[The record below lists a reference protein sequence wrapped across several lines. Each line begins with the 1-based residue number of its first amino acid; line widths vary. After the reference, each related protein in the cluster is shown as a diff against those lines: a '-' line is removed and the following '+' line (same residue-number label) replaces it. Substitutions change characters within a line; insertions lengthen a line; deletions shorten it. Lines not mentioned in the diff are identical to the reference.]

1 MDFFFIF
8 DFKSLFKYLMKQK
21 VIRKPPSLLLVLL
34 SKSSKSLDHMLWKEY
49 TVYSEWRLAI
59 RRHSALLADSS
70 QLIADSFYLLTVS
83 LTMTPYHPRSFWTDA
98 RMLCKKAGKRNRETE
113 WRIYY
118 SDDISHGFFRTP
130 LSYSLSNLCM
140 QKGLTSLQVL
150 FLYQQLPILPGRFRP
165 STFGVCELNFRVRHG
180 YGWSSQLSP
189 LFLWETVLSK
199 PYRRSPEVIR
209 LSRCF

>member
-1 MDFFFIF
+1 M
-8 DFKSLFKYLMKQK
+8 
-21 VIRKPPSLLLVLL
+21 
-34 SKSSKSLDHMLWKEY
+34 
-49 TVYSEWRLAI
+49 
-59 RRHSALLADSS
+59 
-70 QLIADSFYLLTVS
+70 
-83 LTMTPYHPRSFWTDA
+83 MTSMPRSFWTET
-98 RMLCKKAGKRNRETE
+98 RMLCKKDGKAEIWHGVKNL
-113 WRIYY
+113 WLGWHLSRILPGTFILLP
-118 SDDISHGFFRTP
+118 SNLCIWKKTPTFVSVFSFISSLFLPGFFRTP

-189 LFLWETVLSK
+189 LFLWESVLSK

>member
-1 MDFFFIF
+1 MLTCRDN
-8 DFKSLFKYLMKQK
+8 SN
-21 VIRKPPSLLLVLL
+21 RKR
-34 SKSSKSLDHMLWKEY
+34 KSSPLTSPRVQILHIR
-49 TVYSEWRLAI
+49 SGWRLT
-59 RRHSALLADSS
+59 SP
-70 QLIADSFYLLTVS
+70 LIM
-83 LTMTPYHPRSFWTDA
+83 MTSMPRSFWMET
-98 RMLCKKAGKRNRETE
+98 RMLCKKAGKRKYDTE
-113 WRIYY
+113 WRIYD

-150 FLYQQLPILPGRFRP
+150 SLYQQLPILPGRFRP

-189 LFLWETVLSK
+189 LFLWEPILSK